1 MTATSL
7 SLTTH
12 TRQEL
17 EDIVKSTKCALD
29 NGLSYLELLQNKI
42 AAFSE
47 GAYEWICKLD
57 IENAEY
63 WGMMFQDLFDA
74 FDGDFDYISEFL
86 KDGLGK
92 IHQES
97 QSEKTTSFFN
107 QLDELGITSEEIE
120 KVKAEHFLNS

>member
-17 EDIVKSTKCALD
+17 EDIVKSTKCALSD
-29 NGLSYLELLQNKI
+29 GLAYLELLQNKI

-74 FDGDFDYISEFL
+74 FDGDFDYVAEFL

-97 QSEKTTSFFN
+97 QFESKTSFFN
-107 QLDELGITSEEIE
+107 QLDKMGITSDEIE
-120 KVKAEHFLNS
+120 RVKAEHFLCS